1 MSENKTKYEV
11 AYTASNDQE
20 FWFKVCA
27 NLELLK
33 EKYPEMGG
41 GVGYLSKI
49 QNGKL
54 IKFYYIGIRFTS
66 FMKLTINE
74 TTNQAEVLEAL
85 EGAI

>member
-20 FWFKVCA
+20 FWFKVCTK
-27 NLELLK
+27 LELLN
-33 EKYPEMGG
+33 EKYPEMNG

-54 IKFYYIGIRFTS
+54 IKFYYIGIR
-66 FMKLTINE
+66 LTRFVQLIIDE
-74 TTNQAEVLEAL
+74 TTNQNEVLEAL
-85 EGAI
+85 EGAL